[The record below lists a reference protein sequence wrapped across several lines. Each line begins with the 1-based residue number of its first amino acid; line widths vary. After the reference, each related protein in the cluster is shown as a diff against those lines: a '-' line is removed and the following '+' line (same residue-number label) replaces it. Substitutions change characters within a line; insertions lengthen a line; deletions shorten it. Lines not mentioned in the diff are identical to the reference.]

1 MEKIIEIT
9 NNLLTNPDKVSQW
22 KANQYKK
29 ILDIVFEQIDDSYF
43 NKDFNGFADSL
54 KNKINNYKERSREF
68 NSRINENESLINE
81 KEKVENEHNNL
92 VIKIEEL
99 EKLKSQRKFIE
110 HNDLG
115 TIIKDIS
122 ENSAVISE
130 TKDKYNEILYNLNT
144 LLEDEESS
152 QNKQLK
158 QSVLTAINNLKILE
172 EHQKGLLDKLEI
184 TTLDTNLTYFK
195 NEVEVLTKDYN
206 TRVEKI
212 NGVKEDLDEI
222 KEKHSGIMEVFNL
235 HHLENNNVFGELQ
248 RREGVLKHVQSIRD
262 EIKEKL
268 NTYDTEI
275 KTLVDKRDELP
286 IYELKEMKNY
296 D

>member
-1 MEKIIEIT
+1 MCK
-9 NNLLTNPDKVSQW
+9 
-22 KANQYKK
+22 NQ
-29 ILDIVFEQIDDSYF
+29 
-43 NKDFNGFADSL
+43 
-54 KNKINNYKERSREF
+54 
-68 NSRINENESLINE
+68 
-81 KEKVENEHNNL
+81 HNNL
-92 VIKIEEL
+92 VIKIDEL
-99 EKLKSQRKFIE
+99 KKLKSQSSFIVQ
-110 HNDLG
+110 NDLE

-144 LLEDEESS
+144 LLEEEQSS
-152 QNKQLK
+152 QNQQLN
-158 QSVLTAINNLKILE
+158 QNVLTAIDNLKLLE

-222 KEKHSGIMEVFNL
+222 KEKHSEIMEVFNL

-268 NTYDTEI
+268 DKYDTEI

-286 IYELKEMKNY
+286 MYELKEMKNY

>member
-1 MEKIIEIT
+1 MEEINNIT
-9 NNLLTNPDKVSQW
+9 NRLLANPDKKPIW
-22 KANQYKK
+22 KAIQYKN
-29 ILDIVFEQIDDSYF
+29 ILDLVFEQIDDSNF
-43 NKDFNGFADSL
+43 NEAFNNFADSL
-54 KNKINNYKERSREF
+54 KNKINNYRENSKEFRA
-68 NSRINENESLINE
+68 RIDENESLINE
-81 KEKVENEHNNL
+81 KEKVENEYNNL
-92 VIKIEEL
+92 IIKIEEL
-99 EKLKSQRKFIE
+99 EKLKSQRSFIKQ
-110 HNDLG
+110 NDLK

-144 LLEDEESS
+144 LLEKEQTS
-152 QNKQLK
+152 QNLQLN
-158 QSVLTAINNLKILE
+158 QNVLTAIDNLKLLE
-172 EHQKGLLDKLEI
+172 EHQKGLLDKLGI

-212 NGVKEDLDEI
+212 NGVKADLDEI
-222 KEKHSGIMEVFNL
+222 KEKHSEVMEVFNL
-235 HHLENNNVFGELQ
+235 HHLENNNIFGELQ
-248 RREGVLKHVQSIRD
+248 RREGVLNHVQSIRD

-268 NTYDTEI
+268 DTYDTEI

-286 IYELKEMKNY
+286 MYELKEMKNY